1 MSFCVNLFKGNQN
14 MSGPNGSMY
23 STYFIQ
29 NIMSLLFLNHCKVMA
44 TVFALLNICSVTG
57 ICTRC

>member
-1 MSFCVNLFKGNQN
+1 

-23 STYFIQ
+23 STNFIQ
-29 NIMSLLFLNHCKVMA
+29 NIMFLPFLNHCKVMA